1 VLSWRFTYPDLRVGD
16 GLVPFLIDWG
26 DSPHPAQTAPGGIE
40 LVDLRAEHPD
50 PASILECL
58 RTLRLKLP
66 LVAGRAPAL
75 IATLSTPRGRLE
87 LR

>member
-1 VLSWRFTYPDLRVGD
+1 VGD

-26 DSPHPAQTAPGGIE
+26 GGPHPAEDAPGGVR

-50 PASILECL
+50 PSAIGRLL
-58 RTLRLKLP
+58 RHLDIELRVSKGP
-66 LVAGRAPAL
+66 SRALVATLETPLGRV
-75 IATLSTPRGRLE
+75 E